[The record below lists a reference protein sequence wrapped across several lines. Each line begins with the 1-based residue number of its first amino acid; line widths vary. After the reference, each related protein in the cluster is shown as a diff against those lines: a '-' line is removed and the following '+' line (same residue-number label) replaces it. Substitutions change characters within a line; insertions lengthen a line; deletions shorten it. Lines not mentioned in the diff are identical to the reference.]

1 MLAAAA
7 TNTAADLIM
16 NKLVALG
23 LGPVRLGRPSTVAPH
38 LQDRCL
44 DALVERHPD
53 VIEARKQLSAALKSP
68 TRNLYNPRQ
77 ATSTTSSRNS
87 NSSSSTSDSG
97 SPSTG
102 SSSSRSSSASVPASS
117 TAVGDASRALSVA
130 LRQSTAAILRAADV
144 VVCSCVGAGHEVLAD
159 AFSGT
164 DGSPQVSFATVVVDE
179 ASMCTEPSLLVWSI
193 QTNYTGSF
201 CTR

>member
-53 VIEARKQLSAALKSP
+53 VVQARKQLNSALKSP
-68 TRNLYNPRQ
+68 TRSLYNPRQ
-77 ATSTTSSRNS
+77 A
-87 NSSSSTSDSG
+87 SSSSS
-97 SPSTG
+97 G
-102 SSSSRSSSASVPASS
+102 SSSGSGRDGNGDSSTSSGSASGNSAPSSSSSS
-117 TAVGDASRALSVA
+117 TAVGDASRALTVA

-164 DGSPQVSFATVVVDE
+164 DGSPQVRFATVVVDE
-179 ASMCTEPSLLVWSI
+179 ASMCTEPSLLVSCC
-193 QTNYTGSF
+193 NAL
-201 CTR
+201 